1 MAGAIYPSKL
11 VLADE
16 IRDVASTLAATV
28 RRTEHIAARLPAA
41 ERVSFIALISLPLSG
56 ETAAGMRAIADRI
69 HDTAGEGEV

>member
-16 IRDVASTLAATV
+16 IRDVASAIAATV

-41 ERVSFIALISLPLSG
+41 ERVSFIALMSLPING
-56 ETAAGMRAIADRI
+56 ETAPGMRAIADRI
-69 HDTAGEGEV
+69 HHAAGEGEV